1 MALYVCVGNESAVK
15 KMDARDAKAER
26 LVTMSPELW
35 RRLCTYGLLR

>member
-1 MALYVCVGNESAVK
+1 MTLYAWVRNESVLK
-15 KMDARDAKAER
+15 NVDAKDVRAER

>member
-1 MALYVCVGNESAVK
+1 MALYVCVGNESVVK
-15 KMDARDAKAER
+15 NMDAQGAQGER

>member
-1 MALYVCVGNESAVK
+1 MVRYVCVGYESAVK
-15 KMDARDAKAER
+15 RVDVEDAKGER